1 MSESTNKTNILEIL
15 ISPFVI
21 ILNIIKYTWVG
32 LKYVGFDLWVDLYNS
47 ASYKVDRTYQTTNVC
62 TVRNT
67 AQGRRHLSCGL
78 PVCLHNRGRM

>member
-21 ILNIIKYTWVG
+21 ILNIIKYTWIG

-47 ASYKVDRTYQTTNVC
+47 ASYKVDRTYQTTKQAFV
-62 TVRNT
+62 TQEEKIYERTKKKVRK
-67 AQGRRHLSCGL
+67 SI
-78 PVCLHNRGRM
+78 

>member
-21 ILNIIKYTWVG
+21 ILNIIKYTWIG

-47 ASYKVDRTYQTTNVC
+47 ASYKVDRTYQTTKQAFV
-62 TVRNT
+62 TQEEKIYERTKKKVKK
-67 AQGRRHLSCGL
+67 SI
-78 PVCLHNRGRM
+78 